1 MKYSVTVKFIAIIL
15 CACALVTMAFSGIGI
30 AFMEGYDLYRTPLE
44 TVRQKGIDS
53 IGSQIAHAHAQS
65 YANQTLSNA
74 PQEVLDYSGG
84 TDYYTNLYYGQYE
97 VTIYENGEAVSSA
110 GSLDA
115 GSDWEPM
122 SGAWEYVTWI
132 RPSYPVVTGQYF
144 VGENGPA
151 AEEATQPP
159 TEMAAYSGTATDA
172 TYPPG
177 EMEESRRITDEV
189 TDASP
194 EEGIAPA
201 SMEPVDEALA
211 RVADQEPLYSE
222 EYHGYQ
228 HDEKTGRSYNIVY
241 NLSYYAAPEYEVRV
255 KLAKNVLMGPDYM
268 LVTALYPYRD
278 YFIPAVLAGLV
289 VFAICFVFLCT
300 VAGRS
305 KNGEV
310 KLAAIN
316 RIPLDLYGI
325 CLAGL
330 IVLQFLPVVWLF
342 ESAYYDRV
350 GSIWD
355 NPQLC
360 LLICCLCGLG
370 IGLCAIGFL
379 YAFAA
384 QVKAANNYW
393 LRHTIIGWCF
403 RQIRWVFRWAL
414 KGLGFVGQGF
424 GIVGKGLKAT
434 GRGIRAVFRMLPTIW
449 QWIVTAAAMVLVPF
463 FFGLLAVACH
473 GYAQIFWILLCSG
486 AVVADIILVLYGG
499 WCFGTLLKGIETMS
513 KGNLNHKIDTRYLYG
528 SFREFGEELNSL
540 AGAARLAAE
549 RQLKSD
555 RMKTEL
561 ITNVSHDIKTPLTSI
576 INFVDLMKKPHTEA
590 EGEEYLQV
598 LDRQSQR
605 LKKLIDDLMD
615 MSKASTGNVTVEL
628 SKVDAAEAINQALG
642 EFADKLD
649 RVNLTPVFRHPEK
662 CVTMI
667 ADGKHLWR
675 ILSNLLN
682 NAVKYAL
689 PDTRLYIDLMEL
701 QGNAVIAIKNI
712 SKEQLNVNA
721 DELMER
727 FVRGDASRNTEG
739 SGLGL
744 NIAKSL
750 VELQGGQ
757 MHLMVDGDLFKV
769 TLIFPKG

>member
-15 CACALVTMAFSGIGI
+15 CACSLVAMAFSGIGI
-30 AFMEGYDLYRTPLE
+30 AFMEGYDLYHTPLE
-44 TVRQKGIDS
+44 TVQQREIDS
-53 IGSQIAHAHAQS
+53 IGQSIAWHHAQM
-65 YANQTLSNA
+65 YAADTLSNVPA
-74 PQEVLDYSGG
+74 EIRDNLNYS
-84 TDYYTNLYYGQYE
+84 YYVDRYYGQYA
-97 VTIYENGEAVSSA
+97 VTIYEKGEAVSSSGSTEA
-110 GSLDA
+110 GA
-115 GSDWEPM
+115 AWEPM
-122 SGAWEYVTWI
+122 SDSWEYVTWI
-132 RPSYPVVTGQYF
+132 KPSYPVVMSRYYIS
-144 VGENGPA
+144 ENGTVQEEATLPPTQTA
-151 AEEATQPP
+151 TFSGTSAEEATSPP
-159 TEMAAYSGTATDA
+159 SMERSTDEALTDA
-172 TYPPG
+172 
-177 EMEESRRITDEV
+177 
-189 TDASP
+189 AP
-194 EEGIAPA
+194 EEGIATA
-201 SMEPVDEALA
+201 SEKPVDEALA
-211 RVADQEPLYSE
+211 RVADQQPLYSE
-222 EYHGYQ
+222 EYRTGYGY
-228 HDEKTGRSYNIVY
+228 DVENGVSYDQVY
-241 NLSYYAAPEYEVRV
+241 SINYYEGPEYEVRV

-268 LVTALYPYRD
+268 LITALYPYRD
-278 YFIPAVLAGLV
+278 YFIPVVLAGLV

-305 KNGEV
+305 RNGEV

-316 RIPLDLYGI
+316 RIPLDLYGV

-330 IVLQFLPVVWLF
+330 IVLMFLPLVWLF
-342 ESAYYDRV
+342 ESAYFNAE

-360 LLICCLCGLG
+360 LLICCLCGFG

-384 QVKAANNYW
+384 QVKASNNYW

-403 RQIRWVFRWAL
+403 RQLGWLLRWAL

-424 GIVGKGLKAT
+424 GIAGQGLKAA
-434 GRGIRAVFRMLPTIW
+434 GRGIKAVFLMLPTIW
-449 QWIVTAAAMVLVPF
+449 QWIVTAAAMVLVPI
-463 FFGLLAVACH
+463 FFGVIAAECY
-473 GYAQIFWILLCSG
+473 GYAQIFWILLCCG
-486 AVVADIILVLYGG
+486 AVLADIVIVCYGG
-499 WCFGTLLKGIETMS
+499 WCFGTLLKGIVTMS
-513 KGNLNHKIDTRYLYG
+513 NGNLNYKIDTKYLYG
-528 SFREFGEELNSL
+528 SFREFGEELNKL
-540 AGAARLAAE
+540 ASAARIAAE
-549 RQLKSD
+549 RQMKSE

-590 EGEEYLQV
+590 EGEEYLAV

-615 MSKASTGNVTVEL
+615 MSKASSGTMTVEL
-628 SKVDAAEAINQALG
+628 GRVDAVEAVNQALG
-642 EFADKLD
+642 EFADKLE
-649 RVNLTPVFRHPEK
+649 RVNLTPVFRHPEQN
-662 CVTMI
+662 VTMI

-675 ILSNLLN
+675 VLSNLLN

-689 PDTRLYIDLMEL
+689 PDTRLYIDLMVL

-712 SKEQLNVNA
+712 SREQLNVNA

-727 FVRGDASRNTEG
+727 FVRGDTSRNTEG

-769 TLIFPKG
+769 TLIFPCG

>member
-1 MKYSVTVKFIAIIL
+1 MKYSVTVKFVAIIL

-30 AFMEGYDLYRTPLE
+30 AFMEGYDLYHTPLE
-44 TVRQKGIDS
+44 TVQQKEIDA
-53 IGSQIAHAHAQS
+53 IGNQIAWERAQWHAVQ
-65 YANQTLSNA
+65 NLSNA
-74 PQEVLDYSGG
+74 PMDLLEQTYNTSYS
-84 TDYYTNLYYGQYE
+84 DWMYGQFAVE
-97 VTIYENGEAVSSA
+97 IYENGELVNSYGVLEAP
-110 GSLDA
+110 
-115 GSDWEPM
+115 SDL
-122 SGAWEYVTWI
+122 EYVTWI
-132 RPSYPVVTGQYF
+132 RPSYPVVTGQYYL
-144 VGENGPA
+144 GENGMVP
-151 AEEATQPP
+151 EEATQPP
-159 TEMAAYSGTATDA
+159 TEVPSYDGMIEPHSSTET
-172 TYPPG
+172 
-177 EMEESRRITDEV
+177 EESLSITDEAV
-189 TDASP
+189 EEAS
-194 EEGIAPA
+194 EAAIAPA
-201 SMEPVDEALA
+201 SEKIVDEALA
-211 RVADQEPLYSE
+211 RVAGQEALYSE
-222 EYHGYQ
+222 EYHSGYRY
-228 HDEKTGRSYNIVY
+228 DEETGYGYDTVY
-241 NLSYYAAPEYEVRV
+241 TLNYYEAPEYEVRV

-316 RIPLDLYGI
+316 RIPLDLYGV

-330 IVLQFLPVVWLF
+330 IVALFLPLMWLF
-342 ESAYYDRV
+342 ESAYYN
-350 GSIWD
+350 GAGGIWD

-360 LLICCLCGLG
+360 LLICCLCGFG

-384 QVKAANNYW
+384 QVKASNNYW

-403 RQIRWVFRWAL
+403 RQVRWVFRWAG
-414 KGLGFVGQGF
+414 KGLGVVGKGF
-424 GIVGKGLKAT
+424 GTVGKGLKAV
-434 GRGIRAVFRMLPTIW
+434 GRGIRAVFLMLPTIW
-449 QWIVTAAAMVLVPF
+449 QWIVTAAAMVLVPI
-463 FFGLLAVACH
+463 FFGVLAAACH
-473 GYAQIFWILLCSG
+473 GYAQLFWILLCAS
-486 AVVADIILVLYGG
+486 AVAADIVLVLYGG
-499 WCFGTLLKGIETMS
+499 GCFGTLLKGIETMS

-528 SFREFGEELNSL
+528 TFREFGTELNSL
-540 AGAARLAAE
+540 AGAAKLAAE
-549 RQLKSD
+549 RQMKSE

-590 EGEEYLQV
+590 EGEEYLAV

-628 SKVDAAEAINQALG
+628 SKVDAVEAVNQALG

-662 CVTMI
+662 SVAMM
-667 ADGKHLWR
+667 ADGKLLWR

-712 SKEQLNVNA
+712 SREQLNVNA

-727 FVRGDASRNTEG
+727 FVRGDESRNTEG